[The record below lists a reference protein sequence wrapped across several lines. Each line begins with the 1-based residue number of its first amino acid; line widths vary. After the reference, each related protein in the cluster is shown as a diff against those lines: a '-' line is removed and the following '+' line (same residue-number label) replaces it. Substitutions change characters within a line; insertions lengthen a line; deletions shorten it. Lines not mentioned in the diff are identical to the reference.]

1 MKRKTKI
8 AVHRVY
14 KEVEGQR
21 EVLEAIR
28 NAILVFL
35 RKRENRKIAM
45 HNKILA
51 FYHGLMA

>member
-1 MKRKTKI
+1 MKRKTRI

-14 KEVEGQR
+14 KEVEGQW
-21 EVLEAIR
+21 EALEAIR

-35 RKRENRKIAM
+35 RKRENRKIVM